1 MAIKKS
7 ELYSSLWKS
16 CDELRGGMDA
26 SQYKD
31 YVLVLLFVKYVS
43 DKYAGDPH
51 SLIEVPQGG
60 SFADMVALKGDKEI
74 GDKINQI
81 IAKLAEAND
90 LTGVIDVA
98 DFNDQEKLGKG
109 KEMVDRL
116 SNLISIFNSPGLNFK
131 GNRAQGDD
139 IFGDAYEYLMRHFA
153 TESGKSKG
161 QFYTPAE
168 VSRVMAMII
177 GIHDAN
183 SSASTTVYDPTCGS
197 GSLLLRIGTAA
208 NTKVTLYGQEKD
220 SATSALA
227 RMNMILHDYPTAEIK
242 QGNTLAKPLFEEN
255 NNIKQF
261 DYVVANPPFS
271 DKRWSNGVSLPED
284 GKYNRFEGFGIPP
297 SKNGDYAYLLHIIRS
312 LKRNGKGAVIL
323 PHGVL
328 FRGNAE
334 AEIRKNLIRR
344 GYIKGIIGLPANLF
358 YGTGIPACIICIDK
372 ENAHNR
378 KAIFM
383 IDASDGFMKD
393 GPKNRLREQ
402 DIRRITDVF
411 NNQEIIEG
419 YSKIVSI
426 ASIEENEYNLNIPRY
441 IDTQEKEDIQDIDAH
456 LNGGIPNADINALD
470 KFWKVFPALKAD
482 LFRPDREGYSILKVP
497 NDQVNNSIYEHPEFE
512 GFITEMDDLYKEW
525 ESHTDAYLNEQ
536 GKDCHP
542 KQIIAEISE
551 HLLKTYE
558 DKPLVNNYDIYQHL
572 LSYWNETMQDDLY
585 IISYDGWKAET
596 YRILKEN
603 NKKKM
608 VDKGWTCD
616 LIPKELV
623 INRFFEA
630 EKMEIENLNTELEN
644 TVSQYQELEEEHGAE
659 ESALEG
665 VSKKTDAKEN
675 LEEFTDLALSIYFPD
690 LHQQQEQLNEQLA
703 ENIAQLNEQ
712 SGNWV
717 FDGLKNSRGNITKT
731 AVSKA
736 YKAMDEGA
744 ENAKILKQWLDTY
757 QTIADTKKALKTIA
771 KKVDTSIQAKI
782 DEDETQEYIYE
793 LTIIQQYIDLRD
805 AESELKK
812 QIKEKEQELDNS
824 LYAKYPE
831 LNEDEIQT
839 LVINDK
845 WLSSIQNTIS
855 TDNDQISQRL
865 TNRIK
870 ELAERYDTPL
880 PEINQLVTDL
890 ESTVNAH
897 LKKMGFAWN
906 I

>member
-7 ELYSSLWKS
+7 ELYSSLWAS

-31 YVLVLLFVKYVS
+31 YVLVMLFIKYIS
-43 DKYAGDPH
+43 DKWSGQPYAPITIPEGA
-51 SLIEVPQGG
+51 
-60 SFADMVALKGDKEI
+60 SFKDMTLLKGRSDI
-74 GDKINQI
+74 GDQINKKI
-81 IAKLAEAND
+81 IAPLKEANNLSD
-90 LTGVIDVA
+90 MP
-98 DFNDQEKLGKG
+98 DFDDPVKLGEG
-109 KEMVDRL
+109 KEKVDRL
-116 SNLISIFNSPGLNFK
+116 TNLIAIFEKPELDFSK
-131 GNRAQGDD
+131 NRAEGDD
-139 IFGDAYEYLMRHFA
+139 ILGDAYEYLMRHFA

-168 VSRVMAMII
+168 VSRIMAMII
-177 GIHDAN
+177 GIHEAN
-183 SSASTTVYDPTCGS
+183 SSANTTVYDPTCGS

-255 NNIKQF
+255 NDIKQF

-271 DKRWSNGVSLPED
+271 DKRWSNGLSLPED

-383 IDASDGFMKD
+383 IDASDGFIKD

-411 NNQEIIEG
+411 NNQGIIEG

-456 LNGGIPNADINALD
+456 LNGGIPNVDINALD
-470 KFWKVFPALKAD
+470 KYWKVFPTLKAD
-482 LFRPDREGYSILKVP
+482 LFSPDREGYSMLKVP
-497 NDQVNNSIYEHPEFE
+497 IDQVNSSIYEHTEFE
-512 GFITEMDDLYKEW
+512 GFITEMDALFNGW
-525 ESHTDAYLNEQ
+525 ETETDAYLKAQ

-542 KQIIAEISE
+542 KQIIAKISE
-551 HLLKTYE
+551 HLLKRYE

-572 LSYWNETMQDDLY
+572 LSYWNKTMQDDLY

-603 NKKKM
+603 SKKKM
-608 VDKGWTCD
+608 VDKGWACD

-630 EKMEIENLNTELEN
+630 EKEEIESLNTELEN
-644 TVSQYQELEEEHGAE
+644 TVSQYQELEEEHSAE

-675 LEEFTDLALSIYFPD
+675 LDEFTDLALSKYFPE
-690 LHQQQEQLNEQLA
+690 LHQQQEQLNEQLT
-703 ENIAQLNEQ
+703 ESIVQLNEH

-717 FDGLKNSRGNITKT
+717 FDSLKNAKGKLTKT
-731 AVSKA
+731 AISKA
-736 YKAMDEGA
+736 YNAMDEDA
-744 ENAKILKQWLDTY
+744 ENAKTLKQWLDTN
-757 QTIADTKKALKTIA
+757 QIITDTKKALKTIA
-771 KKVDTSIQAKI
+771 EKAEQSIQAKI
-782 DEDETQEYIYE
+782 EDDKTQEYIFE
-793 LTIIQQYIDLRD
+793 LSIIQQYIDLRD
-805 AESELKK
+805 AESDLKK
-812 QIKEKEQELDNS
+812 QIKEKEQEMDDK
-824 LYAKYPE
+824 LYAKYPK
-831 LNEDEIQT
+831 LTEDEIKV

-845 WLSSIQNTIS
+845 WLATLKNAVSGEIE
-855 TDNDQISQRL
+855 QISQRL

-880 PEINQLVTDL
+880 PKTNQSVADL

-897 LKKMGFAWN
+897 LEKMGFVWD
-906 I
+906 

>member
-7 ELYSSLWKS
+7 ELYSSLWAS

-31 YVLVLLFVKYVS
+31 YVLVMLFIKYIS
-43 DKYAGDPH
+43 DKWAGQPYAPITIPEGA
-51 SLIEVPQGG
+51 
-60 SFADMVALKGDKEI
+60 SFHDMTLLKGKADI
-74 GDKINQI
+74 GDQINKKI
-81 IAKLAEAND
+81 IAPLKEANNLSD
-90 LTGVIDVA
+90 MP
-98 DFNDQEKLGKG
+98 DFDDPVKLGEG
-109 KEMVDRL
+109 KEKVDRL
-116 SNLISIFNSPGLNFK
+116 TNLIAIFEKPELDFSK
-131 GNRAQGDD
+131 NRAEGDD
-139 IFGDAYEYLMRHFA
+139 ILGDAYEYLMRHFA

-255 NNIKQF
+255 NNMKQF

-271 DKRWSNGVSLPED
+271 DKRWSNGLSLPED

-378 KAIFM
+378 KTIFM

-411 NNQEIIEG
+411 NNQKIIEG

-470 KFWKVFPALKAD
+470 KFWKVFPTLKAD
-482 LFRPDREGYSILKVP
+482 LFRPDREGYSMLKVP
-497 NDQVNNSIYEHPEFE
+497 NDQVNTSIYEHPEFE
-512 GFITEMDDLYKEW
+512 GFIIEMDDLFKEW
-525 ESHTDAYLNEQ
+525 ESKTDAYLKTQ
-536 GKDCHP
+536 DKKCHP
-542 KQIIAEISE
+542 KQIITEISE
-551 HLLKTYE
+551 HLLKNYE
-558 DKPLVNNYDIYQHL
+558 DKPLVDNYDIYQHL

-603 NKKKM
+603 SKKKM

-630 EKMEIENLNTELEN
+630 EKIAIETLNTELEN

-690 LHQQQEQLNEQLA
+690 VHQQKEQLDEKLA
-703 ENIAQLNEQ
+703 ESTAQLNEQ

-736 YKAMDEGA
+736 YKAMDEDA

-812 QIKEKEQELDNS
+812 QIKEKEQELDDR
-824 LYAKYPE
+824 LYAKYPH
-831 LNEDEIQT
+831 LTEDEIKV

-855 TDNDQISQRL
+855 TEIDQISQRL

-897 LKKMGFAWN
+897 LEKMGFAWN
-906 I
+906 